1 MNTENDFRCGFAAL
15 LGRPNVGKSSI
26 INALLNEKVAAVSPK
41 PQTTRNAVRCIYT
54 SPREQIIFV
63 DTPGI
68 HVPRHALGDFMMK
81 EAEESLMT
89 VDAVCYVV
97 EAQDRAVSEKDAVIL
112 KMLETLSLTVVLAVN
127 KTDMQKTPEGYKKA
141 ADVYRE
147 FVKPAAVIPLSAK
160 TGAGLAELASAIS
173 ALLPRQPAIYDE
185 DILMDTTERFLAA
198 EIIREKIL
206 LHTQEEVP
214 HSVAV
219 VIDEFKSPDEYP
231 ELKICTIRA
240 TIIVDRQ
247 GQKGIII
254 GKNGSMLRRIGSD
267 AREELERRMGQ
278 KLFLQLWVKVKPDWR
293 KSPEELRRI
302 GYVS

>member
-1 MNTENDFRCGFAAL
+1 MNDGTDFRCGFAAL

-26 INALLNEKVAAVSPK
+26 INALLKEKVAAVSPK

-54 SPREQIIFV
+54 SEHEQIIFV
-63 DTPGI
+63 DTPGV
-68 HVPRHALGDFMMK
+68 HAPKHALGEFMMK

-97 EAQDRAVSEKDAVIL
+97 EAQDRSVSEKDAAVL
-112 KMLETLSLTVVLAVN
+112 KMLEAMPLPVVLAVN
-127 KTDMQKTPEGYKKA
+127 KTDKSASPDDYKKA
-141 ADVYRE
+141 ADVYRK
-147 FVKPAAVIPLSAK
+147 FIKPAAVVPLSAK
-160 TGAGLAELASAIS
+160 NGSGLEELASAIS
-173 ALLPRQPAIYDE
+173 ALLPQQPAIYDE
-185 DILMDTTERFLAA
+185 DVLMDTTERFLAA

-219 VIDEFKSPDEYP
+219 VIDEFKNPEEYP

-240 TIIVDRQ
+240 TIIADRQ

-267 AREELERRMGQ
+267 AREELEKRMGQ
-278 KLFLQLWVKVKPDWR
+278 KVFLQLWVKVKPDWR